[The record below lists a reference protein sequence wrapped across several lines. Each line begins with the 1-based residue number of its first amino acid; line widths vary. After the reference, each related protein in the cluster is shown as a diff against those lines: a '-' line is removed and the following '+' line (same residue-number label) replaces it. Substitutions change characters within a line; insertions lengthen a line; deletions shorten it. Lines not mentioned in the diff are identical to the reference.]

1 MVSFGC
7 GRLAAQPRTGA
18 RRFTLSGTVVDA
30 GNRPLAGV
38 ELTLQTER
46 WKDAADPAISDA
58 QGRFVFSGLPGGEYI
73 LTAEGSGFGTVQYG
87 ESPDAGWVSSI
98 RVGGQSGDKT
108 LVFRIVPRG
117 MIEGV
122 VRDEFGDPMVNATV
136 SAVRPVWREGRP
148 AMSNM
153 ATKSTDDRGRFR
165 FGNLAP
171 GNYTVCAAANASAP
185 VPGPVDFAARPAN
198 RSYARTCNRAFQ
210 LSPGQRAQVDLN
222 PTTVNTATVRGQVRN
237 VPPQNG
243 FSAYLQPEGE
253 NETGGIYNGFVD
265 GTRGTFTIRGVPPGH
280 YRLQAQSYSTTGG
293 QPKPLTADLP
303 VEVAGPD
310 IDGLDVSLD
319 AEATVDAVV
328 HGLAENAIDPD
339 DFSLALR
346 RMDANNVNRG
356 PLRGKDGQL
365 HFDSVAPGNYRLNTQ
380 TSGNVCVESMR
391 LGDRELRGAR
401 FDISGGAALRL
412 DVTVSKNCGAI
423 RARPVRENVAVPGA
437 KVVLLF
443 SGTPKD
449 PGQIIEDFANDEGE
463 FLFMGLPPGRYL
475 LWAWAVAGD
484 GAIAG
489 PASLAA
495 VEQRATTVDV
505 TAGEPLAVDV
515 PILAEE
521 GKGQ

>member
-1 MVSFGC
+1 
-7 GRLAAQPRTGA
+7 
-18 RRFTLSGTVVDA
+18 
-30 GNRPLAGV
+30 
-38 ELTLQTER
+38 
-46 WKDAADPAISDA
+46 
-58 QGRFVFSGLPGGEYI
+58 
-73 LTAEGSGFGTVQYG
+73 
-87 ESPDAGWVSSI
+87 
-98 RVGGQSGDKT
+98 
-108 LVFRIVPRG
+108 
-117 MIEGV
+117 
-122 VRDEFGDPMVNATV
+122 
-136 SAVRPVWREGRP
+136 
-148 AMSNM
+148 MSNM

-222 PTTVNTATVRGQVRN
+222 PTTVNTATLRGQVRN
-237 VPPQNG
+237 VPPRNG
-243 FSAYLQPEGE
+243 FSAYLQSDEASEVVGQVL
-253 NETGGIYNGFVD
+253 NAFVD
-265 GTRGTFTIRGVPPGH
+265 ATQGTFTIRGVPPGR
-280 YRLQAQSYSTTGG
+280 YRLQVQSYSTTGV
-293 QPKPLTADLP
+293 QPKLLTADLP
-303 VEVAGPD
+303 VDVAGSD

-319 AEATVDAVV
+319 AEGTVDAVV

-365 HFDSVAPGNYRLNTQ
+365 HFDSVPPGNYRLNTQ
-380 TSGNVCVESMR
+380 TSGDVCVESVR
-391 LGDRELRGAR
+391 LGDREIRGAR

-423 RARPVRENVAVPGA
+423 RARPVRENAAVPGA

-463 FLFMGLPPGRYL
+463 FLFAGLPPGRYL
-475 LWAWAVAGD
+475 LWAWAVAGN

-495 VEQRATTVDV
+495 AEQRATTVDV

-515 PILAEE
+515 PLLVEE